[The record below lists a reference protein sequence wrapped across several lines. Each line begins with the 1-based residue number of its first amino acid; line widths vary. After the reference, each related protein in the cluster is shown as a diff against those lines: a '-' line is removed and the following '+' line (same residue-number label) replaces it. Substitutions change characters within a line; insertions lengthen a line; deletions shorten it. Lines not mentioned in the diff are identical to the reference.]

1 MAPGDT
7 TGSYHRAVYSHI
19 FIEYLILYGPVQ
31 RQRPSH
37 GTTHTGAVFTRLGIL
52 LPQDPSITHS
62 HPSIPLS
69 LPLGCTASRNIITSL
84 TRFPCFLGSLLLLL
98 FPCCSRYSS
107 WFPVTLSGLH
117 SNFQSIHSDL
127 ECLLQWSMNPTLY
140 LTTSLYSWNMHSR
153 HRHCY
158 YRYSPR
164 YLSVQYRVAVPVDI
178 PCARLRLPSIP
189 LAFPSLDT
197 LPLLSSYYYT
207 ILFNR

>member
-1 MAPGDT
+1 MAFPAPSQGLTLPKIPMVPVSLRFIRYYYWYILTVAPGDT

-98 FPCCSRYSS
+98 FPCYS
-107 WFPVTLSGLH
+107 L
-117 SNFQSIHSDL
+117 
-127 ECLLQWSMNPTLY
+127 WS
-140 LTTSLYSWNMHSR
+140 
-153 HRHCY
+153 
-158 YRYSPR
+158 
-164 YLSVQYRVAVPVDI
+164 
-178 PCARLRLPSIP
+178 P
-189 LAFPSLDT
+189 L
-197 LPLLSSYYYT
+197 
-207 ILFNR
+207 